1 MSSPAAIVANAGGG
15 TAMLDD
21 DGGLSGTTGGVT
33 VGALN
38 GLPGTTL
45 GEWNVL

>member
-1 MSSPAAIVANAGGG
+1 MISSLAAIVANTGGG
-15 TAMLDD
+15 TATLDD
-21 DGGLSGTTGGVT
+21 EGGLFGTTRGVT

-45 GEWNVL
+45 GE